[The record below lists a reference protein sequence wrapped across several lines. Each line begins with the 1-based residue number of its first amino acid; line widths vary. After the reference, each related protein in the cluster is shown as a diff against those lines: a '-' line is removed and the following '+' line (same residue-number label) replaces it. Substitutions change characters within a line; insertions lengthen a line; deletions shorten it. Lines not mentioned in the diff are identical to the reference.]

1 MTDDIPALRR
11 KLAQLSAQHDSGA
24 LSAEAFAA
32 EKARIER
39 QLLDHVL
46 ADSAAPVPASRPSR
60 RLVASL
66 AAGVLAVAGAG
77 YWWTGSPGKA
87 RVNADASGSPSM
99 AQDEAQQSENE
110 RKFAEAVGQL
120 AEKLKQHPE
129 NPEGWALLARSYVR
143 LGQLEPALAAF
154 KQSLALR
161 NDDAGVLVDY
171 ADVLAVAN
179 GRSLQGEPS
188 RLIQRAL
195 ELDPEHP
202 KALSLAGAAAFDRQ
216 DYADAVRYWEH
227 VIRLAPPGSAY
238 VPELQAG
245 IDEARRLGA
254 LPPPK
259 AAESSPAAV
268 PQAATAP
275 SSASSAAPNA
285 TSAAATASAIRGTVR
300 LAPALAGKAAPT
312 DTVFV
317 YARAAEGQRM
327 PLAILR
333 LQVKDLPATFT
344 LDDSLAMSPAARLS
358 STQRVIV
365 SARVSKSGQAAP
377 SAGDLV
383 GETPAMANHGD
394 GVALVIDK
402 VIER

>member
-11 KLAQLSAQHDSGA
+11 KLAQLTVQHDSGA
-24 LSAEAFAA
+24 LSAEAFAI
-32 EKARIER
+32 ERARIER
-39 QLLDHVL
+39 ELLDRVL
-46 ADSAAPVPASRPSR
+46 AGSTAPASAARPSW

-66 AAGVLAVAGAG
+66 AVGVLAVAGAG
-77 YWWTGSPGKA
+77 YWWTGSPGQA
-87 RVNADASGSPSM
+87 RANASASGLQSM
-99 AQDEAQQSENE
+99 AQDDARQSENE

-120 AEKLKQHPE
+120 AEKLKQQPE

-154 KQSLALR
+154 KQALALR
-161 NDDAGVLVDY
+161 ADDAGVLVDY
-171 ADVLAVAN
+171 ADVLAVGN

-188 RLIQRAL
+188 QLIQRAL
-195 ELDPEHP
+195 KLDPNHP

-227 VIRLAPPGSAY
+227 VVSLAPPGSAY

-245 IDEARRLGA
+245 IDEARKLGG
-254 LPPPK
+254 LPPRK
-259 AAESSPAAV
+259 AADASRAAAPQPA
-268 PQAATAP
+268 TTP
-275 SSASSAAPNA
+275 SAASSAA
-285 TSAAATASAIRGTVR
+285 SGAAIASGISGTVR
-300 LAPALAGKAAPT
+300 LAPALASKAAPT
-312 DTVFV
+312 DTVFI
-317 YARAAEGQRM
+317 YARPAEGPRM

-333 LQVKDLPATFT
+333 LQVKDLPATFM

-383 GETPAMANHGD
+383 GETPAMANHGE
-394 GVALVIDK
+394 GVALEIDQVIA
-402 VIER
+402 R